1 MKSIRWRIAI
11 PYIILAIVII
21 GGMAWFLTNR
31 LQSEFQ
37 QVQMDRLL
45 AESQLVA
52 DVIIPYLEQGDWIK
66 VDEQAKHLSK
76 TLGVR
81 VTIILPDGKV
91 VGESEADF
99 AFMENHLN
107 RPEVK
112 QAVTGASAWEIRF
125 SNTILSHFLYTAV
138 PIKNA
143 GKIIGVARLSKSLSS
158 IQTTMLHVE
167 QILLWIALAAILLIV
182 GLAFWISE
190 YTIRPIRQLTQ
201 AAAQVG
207 SRDFSSNAILDR
219 RDEIGT
225 LSRSFQKMA
234 EDLRL
239 QFFELETEQDKLFA
253 ILNAMSDGVVIADK
267 DGMVQLLNPAAS
279 QLFNIQ
285 EPQAVGHTLTE
296 TLRHHQIVDLWRAS
310 RSSGEQQV
318 MTIDLSAEKLYMQ
331 VIVTPLRDAL
341 QGAALFL
348 FQDLTRVRR
357 LETVRQDFISNVSHE
372 LRTPLAAVKSLTET
386 LQEGAIA
393 DPPAAKRFLSLMEKE
408 IDTMTQLVQELL
420 ELSRIESGKAPFQ
433 KKLARVDSMVSQAV
447 ERMRHQAE
455 RAGLTLLTNIPT
467 DLPEVN
473 MDSDRVVQAM
483 LNLLHNAIKFTL
495 PGGTIN
501 VSVRRMDD
509 NVQVS
514 IQDTG
519 VGIPEQDIPRIFER
533 FYKADRARSGGGTG
547 LGLSIARHIIEG
559 NGGKIGL
566 ESQEGEGSTFFFT
579 LPIH

>member
-11 PYIILAIVII
+11 PYILLAIVTI
-21 GGMAWFLTNR
+21 GGMAWFLTIR

-37 QVQMDRLL
+37 KVEKDRLL

-52 DVIIPYLEQGDWIK
+52 HEIVPLLEQGDWAK
-66 VDEQAKHLSK
+66 VDEQAKK
-76 TLGVR
+76 FAKILGVR

-107 RPEVK
+107 RQEVK
-112 QAVTGASAWEIRF
+112 QAVGGTPAWDIRF
-125 SNTILSHFLYTAV
+125 SNTLLSHFLYTAV
-138 PIKNA
+138 PITDA
-143 GKIIGVARLSKSLSS
+143 GKIIGVARLSMSLSS
-158 IQTTMLHVE
+158 IQSTMQHLDR
-167 QILLWIALAAILLIV
+167 ILLWIALAAILLII

-207 SRDFSSNAILDR
+207 SRDFSSSAILDR

-253 ILNAMSDGVVIADK
+253 TLNAMSDGVVIADK
-267 DGMVQLLNPAAS
+267 DGIVQLLNPAAS

-285 EPQAVGHTLTE
+285 ESQAVGHTLTE
-296 TLRHHQIVDLWRAS
+296 TLRHHQIVDLWKAS

-331 VIVTPLRDAL
+331 VIVTPLRDAM

-372 LRTPLAAVKSLTET
+372 LRTPLAAVKSLSET
-386 LQEGAIA
+386 LQEGAID

-433 KKLARVDSMVSQAV
+433 KKLARVDSMVNQAV

-455 RAGLTLLTNIPT
+455 RAGLSLATSIPP

-473 MDSDRVVQAM
+473 MDSDRVMQAL
-483 LNLLHNAIKFTL
+483 LNLLHNAIKFTP
-495 PGGTIN
+495 PGGKIDVT
-501 VSVRRMDD
+501 VRKMESAIE
-509 NVQVS
+509 VS

-559 NGGKIGL
+559 HGGKIGL

-579 LPIH
+579 LPLH